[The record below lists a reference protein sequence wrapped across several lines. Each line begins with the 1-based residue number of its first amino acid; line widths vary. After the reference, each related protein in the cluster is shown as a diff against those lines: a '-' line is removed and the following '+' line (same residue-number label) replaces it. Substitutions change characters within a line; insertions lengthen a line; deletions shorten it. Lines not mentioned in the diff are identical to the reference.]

1 MNQNVND
8 REHLIKQIGPV
19 WKVRVAVYFPGM
31 KGKNKVK
38 EGIKR
43 WKIKEILN

>member
-19 WKVRVAVYFPGM
+19 WKVRVGVYSSIKKEKSGVGM
-31 KGKNKVK
+31 
-38 EGIKR
+38 GIKR